1 MRRLPRDVVLD
12 IIDKIYLGDTS
23 ALATYLEVSASAVR
37 QWMTG
42 SSGIKNRYR
51 KKIEEL
57 AQKYGIK
64 PAGIKEEKEEV

>member
-23 ALATYLEVSASAVR
+23 ALARYLGVSVSAVR

-42 SSGIKNRYR
+42 SSGIKERYR